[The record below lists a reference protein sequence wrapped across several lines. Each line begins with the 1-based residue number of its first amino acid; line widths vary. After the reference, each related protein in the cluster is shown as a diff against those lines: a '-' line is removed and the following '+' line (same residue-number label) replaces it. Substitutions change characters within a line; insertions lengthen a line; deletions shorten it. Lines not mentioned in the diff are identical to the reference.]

1 MDKKK
6 KSNPNNM
13 EDSLS
18 GVASSNDL
26 TGLEPT
32 PPMNE
37 FELASYS
44 ALGHVP
50 VPENVLRDNDNK
62 KD

>member
-1 MDKKK
+1 
-6 KSNPNNM
+6 M

-32 PPMNE
+32 LPMTE

-50 VPENVLRDNDNK
+50 VPENVLRDNEKK